1 MDRTSR
7 LSPLGPQRLRLL
19 ECLGG
24 NSPHAPGYFVPAADV
39 DIFSAFRQYV
49 ELLSEHWA
57 AESDPHAAS
66 LAPPGDSRG
75 RPAYSTSGLQ
85 HVDVHVAQREIARGL
100 PEERREAVGNRR
112 TAKRDSSCVARHVE
126 QVTRLRVELVVDLL
140 TIHAGGA

>member
-1 MDRTSR
+1 MISVGWR
-7 LSPLGPQRLRLL
+7 PLA
-19 ECLGG
+19 
-24 NSPHAPGYFVPAADV
+24 S
-39 DIFSAFRQYV
+39 I
-49 ELLSEHWA
+49 
-57 AESDPHAAS
+57 AS

-140 TIHAGGA
+140 TIHAGGALRRNLKGARRA